1 METQID
7 VMTDHEIDVVSGGIG
22 GDVTILPYPYPYP
35 YPDPYPVPGPIIGPV
50 LK

>member
-7 VMTDHEIDVVSGGIG
+7 VMTDQEVDAVSGGI

-35 YPDPYPVPGPIIGPV
+35 YPDPYPIPIPGPI
-50 LK
+50 LM